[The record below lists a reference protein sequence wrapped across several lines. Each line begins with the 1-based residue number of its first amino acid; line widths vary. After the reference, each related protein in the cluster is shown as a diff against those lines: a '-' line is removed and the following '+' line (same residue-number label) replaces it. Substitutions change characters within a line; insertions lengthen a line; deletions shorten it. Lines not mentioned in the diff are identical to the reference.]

1 MNFSAIL
8 DISSFFI
15 GMIINLLLIALIC
28 YYFKRKYENLE
39 IAQNEQAKVL
49 YQLLQQNTPQPKV
62 KTLNEMFNTSKD
74 LADEN
79 DSESETDCDSDS
91 DSDSESEK
99 NVKTKIINLD
109 INSEK
114 IELNE
119 NDLNEI
125 NGLNEIEEINVD
137 TPTNLDT
144 NIDKKTIPESDYS
157 KMSIKQLKEILSVK
171 GINPTKLKKNEM
183 IELIEKSQCETKQQL
198 REREQHHI
206 EILKPELNMFRAIEN
221 PNYVRKNIEER
232 NKKSNEY
239 YHANKSTVLKL
250 QKEYNEKNKE
260 AISIRRKKYRE
271 ENKEKIKL
279 QKSKTR
285 DEYNKRRREKRA
297 QQKKD

>member
-1 MNFSAIL
+1 M
-8 DISSFFI
+8 
-15 GMIINLLLIALIC
+15 
-28 YYFKRKYENLE
+28 EN
-39 IAQNEQAKVL
+39 AKV
-49 YQLLQQNTPQPKV
+49 Y
-62 KTLNEMFNTSKD
+62 
-74 LADEN
+74 
-79 DSESETDCDSDS
+79 
-91 DSDSESEK
+91 
-99 NVKTKIINLD
+99 KIT
-109 INSEK
+109 
-114 IELNE
+114 
-119 NDLNEI
+119 NDLN
-125 NGLNEIEEINVD
+125 
-137 TPTNLDT
+137 
-144 NIDKKTIPESDYS
+144 DKIYIGSSNNQY
-157 KMSIKQLKEILSVK
+157 LSCRMACHRQMCK
-171 GINPTKLKKNEM
+171 DLTGRRNTKLYNYMREIGVEHFN

-297 QQKKD
+297 EKNITQ